1 MPPAE
6 DEPSSES
13 FTFRDRRR
21 TSVSADAPATSPETP
36 AATPAAPPTA
46 AADPADTAG
55 GTMDQTPTDQMSD
68 TGDEAGGT
76 ISASDEAAM
85 NAMLANMSEAE
96 LEQVAAAMGV
106 PAEALKAHAASLA
119 IGGGDG
125 SSATADAAAGMDEG
139 NAGELP
145 DVYSVLALF
154 LGELRNLAWL
164 RMGLVANPGTGQIE
178 RDMAQA
184 KVAIDTVA
192 FLAQQ
197 IEPYVPAQ
205 ERLPLRA
212 LVSDLQMNFVEQS
225 KRNG

>member
-1 MPPAE
+1 MAA
-6 DEPSSES
+6 
-13 FTFRDRRR
+13 
-21 TSVSADAPATSPETP
+21 VDAP
-36 AATPAAPPTA
+36 
-46 AADPADTAG
+46 G
-55 GTMDQTPTDQMSD
+55 GTMDQTSTDQTSD
-68 TGDEAGGT
+68 KADEASET
-76 ISASDEAAM
+76 VSAADEAAM
-85 NAMLANMSEAE
+85 NAMLANMSDAE

-106 PAEALKAHAASLA
+106 PADALKAHAASLA
-119 IGGGDG
+119 AGGGDG
-125 SSATADAAAGMDEG
+125 GPATADAAGMEDA
-139 NAGELP
+139 NTGELP

-197 IEPYVPAQ
+197 IEPYMPAQ

>member
-1 MPPAE
+1 MPPAD
-6 DEPSSES
+6 DESSSEG

-21 TSVSADAPATSPETP
+21 STVNTDEPSTVAEAAPA
-36 AATPAAPPTA
+36 AAPGA
-46 AADPADTAG
+46 GAADTSG
-55 GTMDQTPTDQMSD
+55 GTNDHAFDEG
-68 TGDEAGGT
+68 GDEPGT
-76 ISASDEAAM
+76 ISAADQAAM
-85 NAMLANMSEAE
+85 NAMLANMSDAE

-106 PAEALKAHAASLA
+106 PADALKAHAASLA
-119 IGGGDG
+119 AGGGDG
-125 SSATADAAAGMDEG
+125 SPATADGTAGMEDA
-139 NAGELP
+139 NTGELP

-154 LGELRNLAWL
+154 LSELRNLAWL

-178 RDMAQA
+178 RDMDQA

-212 LVSDLQMNFVEQS
+212 LVSDLQMNFVEQT
-225 KRNG
+225 KRNS